1 MTTRTILTLS
11 IIALLLSACGQSTP
25 DPALDPNLAMTVA
38 FATVNAALTQT
49 ALAIPTNTLAPTET
63 PTPTAPPQP
72 TAFAPTVILT
82 AYVTTASNVR
92 FGPSTV
98 YAGPGGV
105 RTGKMLEVIG
115 RNAAGDWLL
124 IREPGGKKSSW
135 VYATNLMVTGDL
147 ATLAIAPVVLIIT
160 PNYQPPANIKAARS
174 ADQVQVSWDAVTINY
189 KDAYIDS
196 TYFIEAWTCSAGQLT
211 YNIFATKDLA
221 IIIPDQP
228 GCSEPSH
235 GLVHTTTRDG
245 YSAPGEIPWPT
256 P

>member
-1 MTTRTILTLS
+1 MNKRIFLTFLMA
-11 IIALLLSACGQSTP
+11 ALILSACGQSKP
-25 DPALDPNLAMTVA
+25 DPALDPVLAMTQA
-38 FATVNAALTQT
+38 FATVDASFTQT
-49 ALAIPTNTLAPTET
+49 ALAIPTNTPAPTET
-63 PTPTAPPQP
+63 PTNTPPPKP
-72 TAFAPTVILT
+72 TAFTPTVVLT
-82 AYVTTASNVR
+82 AVVTTPSNLR

-105 RTGKMLEVIG
+105 RTGKTLEVIG

-135 VYATNLMVTGDL
+135 IYATNLTVTGDL
-147 ATLAIAPVVLIIT
+147 STLAIAPVVLIIT
-160 PNYQPPANIKAARS
+160 PNYQAPTNIKAARA

-189 KDAYIDS
+189 KDAYPES
-196 TYFIEAWTCSAGQLT
+196 TYFIEAWTCSGGQLT